1 MEWETSGMKLF
12 WAAVVQTRICGVS
25 NLL

>member
-1 MEWETSGMKLF
+1 MKLF